1 MSNRLIAVF
10 LAGLGCLIVSRSLF
24 AHHGNAAFDETK
36 YLTIT
41 GTVTEWF
48 WANPHCWLKFDVKD
62 DKDNLVHWVA
72 ETSNPPDMINRGWTK
87 QMFKAGDKVT
97 VTVLAVK
104 NGRPLGR
111 IRQVVLPA
119 GQTLTNEGGLNPNIP
134 NIILKP

>member
-1 MSNRLIAVF
+1 MKVRF
-10 LAGLGCLIVSRSLF
+10 LTVLALALGVLIVSVPLF
-24 AHHGNAAFDETK
+24 AHHGNSAFDTGK
-36 YLTIT
+36 RLTLK

-72 ETSNPPDMINRGWTK
+72 ETSNPPDMINRGLTK

-104 NGRPLGR
+104 NGHPLGR
-111 IRQVVLPA
+111 VRQVVLPT

>member
-1 MSNRLIAVF
+1 MPERVAV
-10 LAGLGCLIVSRSLF
+10 LMIL
-24 AHHGNAAFDETK
+24 
-36 YLTIT
+36 
-41 GTVTEWF
+41 
-48 WANPHCWLKFDVKD
+48 
-62 DKDNLVHWVA
+62 
-72 ETSNPPDMINRGWTK
+72 INRGWTK

-111 IRQVVLPA
+111 IRQVVLPT